1 MKVSLAAIPST
12 GNAFLPFVLNLSHIR
27 VSETIGVDV
36 RNIVAIKR
44 VLSDAWGHF
53 DTDDGWSMSSHLAIS
68 ALMALFPFLI
78 FATTLASFLGAD
90 AFADTAVHLVFD
102 TWPKEIAEPIAKEV
116 LSVLTVP
123 RGDFLTVSVVAAAIF
138 ASNGIEALR
147 TSLNRA
153 YRVTETRSFMFRRL
167 QSLAFV
173 IIATFGFL
181 AISVLLV
188 LAPLLADIAVR
199 NLEWIRPYI
208 GTITV
213 WRYIIAS
220 GVIVLG
226 LFAVHIWLPAG
237 HRRIVDLLPG
247 ILFTLV
253 AWIIGSSI
261 FAEYLKQFST
271 YVSTYAGLASVMI
284 AVIFLYIIS
293 MIFILGGELNA
304 SIKRYS
310 EARERI
316 AG

>member
-1 MKVSLAAIPST
+1 M
-12 GNAFLPFVLNLSHIR
+12 
-27 VSETIGVDV
+27 
-36 RNIVAIKR
+36 RNIVAVKR
-44 VLSDAWGHF
+44 ILSDALGHF
-53 DTDDGWSMSSHLAIS
+53 DADDGWSMSSHLAIS

-78 FATTLASFLGAD
+78 FATTLASFLGAN

-102 TWPKEIAEPIAKEV
+102 TWPPTIAEPIAKEV
-116 LSVLTVP
+116 RSVLTVQ

-153 YRVTETRSFMFRRL
+153 YRVSETRSFVWRRL
-167 QSLAFV
+167 QSIIFV
-173 IIATFGFL
+173 LIATVGFL

-188 LAPLLADIAVR
+188 LAPLLADVAQR
-199 NLEWIRPYI
+199 NLEWIGPYM
-208 GTITV
+208 GTITL

-226 LFAVHIWLPAG
+226 LFAVHVWLPAG
-237 HRRIVDLLPG
+237 KRPIADVIPG
-247 ILFTLV
+247 ILFTLA
-253 AWIIGSSI
+253 AWIAGSSI

-293 MIFILGGELNA
+293 VIFILGGELNA
-304 SIKRYS
+304 AIRRYLD
-310 EARERI
+310 ARSRI

>member
-1 MKVSLAAIPST
+1 M
-12 GNAFLPFVLNLSHIR
+12 PFVLNLSHIR